1 MWFKNLRVYRLT
13 KAFSLTAEKLNEL
26 LEPHAFVPC
35 GSQDAARYGWVPPL
49 GRHGNQLVHAANGYL
64 MVCAKKQEKVIPAAV
79 VNEKVE
85 ELAQAISDKEAR
97 QVGRKERQN
106 LKDEVLL
113 EMRPKAFAKSR
124 LQYAYIAPKD
134 GWVVIDAASASA
146 AEELLENLREAI
158 SSLAVVPLAAK
169 NLPQQTMTHWLTAP
183 EAPAQFEFGHETEL
197 RDPKDSGSVIRC
209 KNQDL
214 CAEEIHNHLV
224 AGLQVHKLGLVWRG
238 GVEFI
243 VDDQLAIK
251 KLKFSDA
258 LLEKADSIDS
268 ENAAQRFDA
277 DFSVMTLEISAL
289 LKDLLA
295 AFGGANTES
304 VSVEEVMVRA
314 ARAEAERHAA
324 EVEEVAF

>member
-13 KAFSLTAEKLNEL
+13 KEFDLTAEKLNEL
-26 LEPHAFVPC
+26 LEPGLFVPC

-49 GRHGNQLVHAANGYL
+49 GRHGSELVHSTNGYL
-64 MVCAKKQEKVIPAAV
+64 MVCAKKQEKVLPAGV
-79 VNEKVE
+79 INEKVE
-85 ELAQAISDKEAR
+85 EMAQAISQKEGR

-106 LKDEVLL
+106 LKDEVLM
-113 EMRPKAFAKSR
+113 EMRPKAFARSR
-124 LQYAYIAPKD
+124 LQYAYIAPRD
-134 GWVVIDAASASA
+134 GWVVVDAASASA

-169 NLPQQTMTHWLTAP
+169 NLPQQAMTHWLHAP
-183 EAPAQFEFGHETEL
+183 ETPAHFEFGHECEL

-224 AGLQVHKLGLVWRG
+224 AGMQVHKLGLTWRG

-243 VDDQLAIK
+243 VDDQLSLK
-251 KLKFSDA
+251 RVKFSDE
-258 LLEKADSIDS
+258 LIEKADSADAD
-268 ENAAQRFDA
+268 NAAQRFDA

-289 LKDLLA
+289 LTDLLA
-295 AFGGANTES
+295 AFGGANTETT
-304 VSVEEVMVRA
+304 SVEEIVARA
-314 ARAEAERHAA
+314 SRAEAEQPSA
-324 EVEEVAF
+324 EVEELVF